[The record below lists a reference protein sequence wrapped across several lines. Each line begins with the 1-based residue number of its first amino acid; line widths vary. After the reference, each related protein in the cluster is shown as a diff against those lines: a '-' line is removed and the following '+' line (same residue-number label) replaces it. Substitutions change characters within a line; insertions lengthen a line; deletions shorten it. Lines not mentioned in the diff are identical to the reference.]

1 MTSEPLSDDGFPSA
15 DEFVNTASLKTTI
28 STERR
33 HKGLSFKNDLLLKR
47 LIYTLTGLGILIPTV
62 LSIVLMLKISD
73 MAIRINS
80 LEAAF
85 RSGQLGQLSSSVVTL
100 EKRVANQEQHFALK
114 DDVSAGM
121 KTLSEQE
128 SSQSNKIDQLAR
140 DTAENRQA
148 ILRQGAQLGALQT
161 RADETQTHLDA
172 LTELKTKSDKT
183 AATSSPAVSS
193 EKKRKPSSVKKHL
206 RSARTVPLA
215 APFILTGIER
225 RGGQVFAVVAPR
237 GATSLSQM
245 QLLSPGDSA
254 WGWTLH
260 STQGNEAL
268 FSVNGTQ
275 QRLTAQ

>member
-33 HKGLSFKNDLLLKR
+33 HKGLSFKNDLLIKR
-47 LIYTLTGLGILIPTV
+47 LIYILIGLGIVIPTV
-62 LSIVLMLKISD
+62 LSIVLMLKVSD

-85 RSGQLGQLSSSVVTL
+85 RSGQLGQISSSVVTL
-100 EKRVANQEQHFALK
+100 EKRVAGQEQRFALK
-114 DDVSAGM
+114 DDVAAST
-121 KTLSEQE
+121 KTLVEQE
-128 SSQSNKIDQLAR
+128 SSLTDKTDQLAR

-172 LTELKTKSDKT
+172 LAELKTKSDKT